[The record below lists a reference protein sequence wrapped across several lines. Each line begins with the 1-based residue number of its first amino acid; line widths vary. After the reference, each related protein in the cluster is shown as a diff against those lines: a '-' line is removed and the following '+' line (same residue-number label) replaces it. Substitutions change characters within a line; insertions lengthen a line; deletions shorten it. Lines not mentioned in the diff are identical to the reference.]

1 MQALLSQIQKTN
13 HMRKIIISAVS
24 IVLILTGGFMFKLL
38 SKEKIEES
46 NEPANTIKKV
56 YVETVTNTKVPIVI
70 YANGNLVAKNKI
82 ELYTEVQGLLET
94 RGKDFRPGVTF
105 KKGEIIF
112 KVNSNEFYA
121 TILAQRSNLQNL
133 IASIMPDLRLDYP
146 EAYKNW
152 YAYLKTFN
160 VNNTTAKLPKTTS
173 DQEEL
178 FVTAKNI
185 YNTYY
190 GIKNLEERLLKY
202 NVRAPFNGII
212 TEANVTKGALIRAGQ
227 KIGEFINPSVY
238 ELEVAINAAYVN
250 LIQKGKTVQLKNIE
264 SKQEFTGK
272 VTRINGR
279 LDQNTQTVTIFI
291 EVKDTQLRE
300 GMYLEANVPL
310 KEEENAYEI
319 DRQLLVDNTKVY
331 VVKNNQLDLVNIT
344 PIKSSKEKVI
354 IKGLEDGTL
363 LLTQVLPGAYKG
375 LTVNPVK
382 Q

>member
-1 MQALLSQIQKTN
+1 
-13 HMRKIIISAVS
+13 MRKIIISAVS
-24 IVLILTGGFMFKLL
+24 IVLMLTGFFLFNLL
-38 SKEKIEES
+38 GKEKIEES
-46 NEPANTIKKV
+46 NQPANTIKKV
-56 YVETVTNTKVPIVI
+56 YVETVTNTKIPIVI

-105 KKGEIIF
+105 KKGETIF

-152 YAYLKTFN
+152 YAYLKAFN

-185 YNTYY
+185 YSTYY

-212 TEANVTKGALIRAGQ
+212 TETNVTKGALIRAGQ

-250 LIQKGKTVQLKNIE
+250 LIQKGKIVQLKNIE

-279 LDQNTQTVTIFI
+279 LDQDTQTVTIFI

-331 VVKNNQLDLVNIT
+331 IVKNNQLDLVKIT
-344 PIKSSKEKVI
+344 PINSSKEKVI
-354 IKGLEDGTL
+354 IKGLENGTL